1 MEFYHLRSFVVVAET
16 GNLTK
21 AAKQLFTTPPAVSA
35 HIRAL
40 EDELKTT
47 LFERTSKGM
56 RLTPKGEQ
64 LRLQAQKTLDS
75 ATDMVNLAVE
85 NADQVIGTF
94 KLGLNRDASTLR
106 IAELVKALVH
116 RCPGI
121 ELELHAL
128 NTGQILEK
136 VSRGELDGGF
146 VYGDISPDLFH
157 TELALQPITTIVPTS
172 FDITA
177 IQSIYELAELPWITV
192 GEQCPFDT
200 ALQKRITQSIKSQVK
215 SADNT
220 SRASLVEQG
229 VGASFVELE
238 VAQAMVTAKQAQRL
252 TLLDFEIPLSLVAKK
267 SGLTNPVVKTVLKE
281 LEVLW

>member
-56 RLTPKGEQ
+56 HLTPKGEQ

-94 KLGLNRDASTLR
+94 RLGLNRDASTLR

-128 NTGQILEK
+128 NTGQVLEK
-136 VSRGELDGGF
+136 VSSGELDGGF
-146 VYGDISPDLFH
+146 VYGDTSPDLFH

-172 FDITA
+172 FDSTV
-177 IQSIYELAELPWITV
+177 IQSVYELAELPWISV
-192 GEQCPFDT
+192 GEHCPFDT
-200 ALQKRITQSIKSQVK
+200 ALKKRVTQSIKSQVQ
-215 SADNT
+215 SADNA

-229 VGASFVELE
+229 VGASFIELE

-252 TLLDFEIPLSLVAKK
+252 TLLDFEIPLSLVAKQ
-267 SGLTNPVVKTVLKE
+267 SALSNPVVKAVLE
-281 LEVLW
+281 QLDALW